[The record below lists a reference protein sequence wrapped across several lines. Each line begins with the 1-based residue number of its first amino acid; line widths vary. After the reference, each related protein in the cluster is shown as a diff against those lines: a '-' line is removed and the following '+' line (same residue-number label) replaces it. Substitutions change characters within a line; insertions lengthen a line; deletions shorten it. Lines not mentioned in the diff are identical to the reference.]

1 MGRAGERLLWPVE
14 GEVARGCPGE
24 ALGEGAGADPCSEL
38 TSAVLFGAVVGR
50 DVCQSRRRGG
60 CSN

>member
-1 MGRAGERLLWPVE
+1 MGRAGERLLWPLE

-24 ALGEGAGADPCSEL
+24 APGKEQEL

-50 DVCQSRRRGG
+50 GVCRSRRRGG
-60 CSN
+60 RHN